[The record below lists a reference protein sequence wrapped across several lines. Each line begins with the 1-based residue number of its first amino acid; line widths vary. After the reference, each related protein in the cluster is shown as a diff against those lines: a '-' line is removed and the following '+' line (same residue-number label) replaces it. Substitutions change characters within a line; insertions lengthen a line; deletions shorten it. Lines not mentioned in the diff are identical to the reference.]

1 MILVDEY
8 FKQYPAR
15 KRVAEFLLRNG
26 VSVREG
32 SMGFA
37 GVELSI
43 SEVARAVGVNRKVV
57 YHTIKTIET
66 SNALHLLFEKVEPE
80 LKVEGI
86 APAMN
91 WEVLE
96 IEVQERPA
104 EVLHRVLGAVLS
116 EGNEVVS
123 VNLRNLPG
131 EGAYISIVAEKPLKG
146 ETLRTLEGV
155 AGIKK
160 VLIKTPEKDK
170 TRLVCTFCEVKYC
183 PKKLEGGDNVED

>member
-1 MILVDEY
+1 MILIEEY
-8 FKQYPAR
+8 FRPYPAR

-43 SEVARAVGVNRKVV
+43 SEVAKAVGVNRKVV
-57 YHTIKTIET
+57 YQTVETIGA
-66 SNALHLLFEKVEPE
+66 SNALRLLFERAEPE

-91 WEVLE
+91 WEVIE
-96 IEVQERPA
+96 IEVIERPA
-104 EVLHRVLGAVLS
+104 EVLHRVLGAVLK
-116 EGNEVVS
+116 EGNEAVS
-123 VNLRNLPG
+123 VSMRNLPG
-131 EGAYISIVAEKPLKG
+131 EEARISIVVEKPLKG
-146 ETLRTLEGV
+146 ETLRALEGI

-183 PKKLEGGDNVED
+183 PKRLEGGDNED